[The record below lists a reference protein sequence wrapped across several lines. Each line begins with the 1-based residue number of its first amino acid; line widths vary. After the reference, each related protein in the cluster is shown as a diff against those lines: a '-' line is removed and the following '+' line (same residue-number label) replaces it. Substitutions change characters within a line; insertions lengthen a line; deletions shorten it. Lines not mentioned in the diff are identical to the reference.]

1 MRIAVCDDD
10 KGFTVEL
17 ERKLYEYSNAHNW
30 EPFVEVFHSGYDLLD
45 SDRKYDL
52 IIMDHQMEG
61 LTGLETSKL
70 LRQGENVSTC
80 IIFLTSFPEVA
91 LPAYDVDTF
100 RFVVKSALYDGLYK
114 ALDAFREM
122 RRDDYPISVKADGEK
137 VTLDTADIVFVEAQN
152 KDIFIHL
159 SNGKIVDTK
168 TKLQSIFKELP
179 HTHFCKVHKSYIVNF
194 QYISHRCPNEMRLRG
209 TTALIPISR
218 NYKQEFNSKYNNYLR
233 DQ

>member
-10 KGFTVEL
+10 RDFTVEL
-17 ERKLYEYSNAHNW
+17 ERRLYEYSNAHNW
-30 EPFVEVFHSGYDLLD
+30 EPVVEVFYSGFELLK
-45 SDRKYDL
+45 SERKYDL
-52 IIMDHQMEG
+52 IIMDYQMDG

-70 LRQGENVSTC
+70 LRQGENGSAC

-91 LPAYDVDTF
+91 LPAYEVDTY
-100 RFVVKSALYDGLYK
+100 RFVVKNTLYDGLYK
-114 ALDAFREM
+114 ALDDFRKM
-122 RRDDYPISVKADGEK
+122 QRDDYDISVKADGEQI
-137 VTLDTADIVFVEAQN
+137 TLNTADIVFIEAQN

-159 SNGKIVDTK
+159 SNGETVDTK
-168 TKLQSIFKELP
+168 TKLQSIFSDLP
-179 HTHFCKVHKSYIVNF
+179 HTHFCKVHKSYIINF
-194 QYISHRCPNEMRLRG
+194 QYVSHRCPNELRLRM